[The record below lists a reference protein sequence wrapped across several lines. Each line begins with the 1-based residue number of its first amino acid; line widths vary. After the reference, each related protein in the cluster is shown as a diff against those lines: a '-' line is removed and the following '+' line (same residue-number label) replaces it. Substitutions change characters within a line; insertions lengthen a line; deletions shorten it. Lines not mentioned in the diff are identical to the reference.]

1 MRQNI
6 ACTELTM
13 EEAPAAAQLVG
24 RIREHTGDTHLPKVL
39 VGTRLVPTNP
49 VAVLAA
55 ARGAMVH

>member
-1 MRQNI
+1 
-6 ACTELTM
+6 M